1 MSIVRV
7 GSERVLTDE
16 PVYVLCSASEVV
28 RRDLSGSVPGTAQ
41 YLHITIPI
49 STTYFIYIYYF
60 YGRYYE
66 PIDYDYVDQ
75 HYQCEPGQGID
86 K

>member
-1 MSIVRV
+1 MLCIRSGEERFVKLSPSHHSI
-7 GSERVLTDE
+7 L
-16 PVYVLCSASEVV
+16 
-28 RRDLSGSVPGTAQ
+28 
-41 YLHITIPI
+41 ITIPI